1 MTTEEYIIQHLT
13 DDVRDLALRTPPS
26 GVDLHHALIQIS
38 GWQKSRA
45 KLPLW
50 ASTPGIHY
58 PQHLSMEQCSS
69 QLTAEYKL
77 SIIQRL
83 CPSGGKMA
91 DLTAGFGVDATILG
105 SHFSH
110 LTLVEQN
117 PELCQLLR
125 HNLPL
130 LGIHDFTV
138 HCADSTTVSTTVPF
152 GFAEGSPAT
161 VPSDSSEGIH
171 TEGTPAESFP
181 HFDFI
186 FLDPARRDIN
196 GRKTVLISDCTP
208 DVCTMQ
214 ESLLRMSDTIMI
226 KLSPMLDLTT
236 VRRSLSH
243 LTELHIVS
251 VNNECK
257 EVLAIMQKTTAS
269 APAIYCI
276 NITPQGTS
284 TFTLPPTPAPE
295 SPAIAPSDF
304 SDGISPEGT
313 TAPLYLYEPNAS
325 FMKAGIHDA
334 LIQAFPIKKI
344 HPNSH
349 LYLSHTPIPH
359 FPGRQ
364 FRVLQTIQPNKAGI
378 RQLRQ
383 LRQANITVRN
393 YPLTADQL
401 RQRLQLRDGGSTYL
415 FATTVTPDKHQ
426 IYVCE
431 K

>member
-117 PELCQLLR
+117 PELCQLLC

-138 HCADSTTVSTTVPF
+138 HCADSTTVSTTVPL

-161 VPSDSSEGIH
+161 IPSDSSEGIH
-171 TEGTPAESFP
+171 TDGTPAESFP

-226 KLSPMLDLTT
+226 KLSPMLDLTS

-257 EVLAIMQKTTAS
+257 EVLSMR
-269 APAIYCI
+269 
-276 NITPQGTS
+276 NTS
-284 TFTLPPTPAPE
+284 LP
-295 SPAIAPSDF
+295 F
-304 SDGISPEGT
+304 
-313 TAPLYLYEPNAS
+313 LL
-325 FMKAGIHDA
+325 
-334 LIQAFPIKKI
+334 
-344 HPNSH
+344 
-349 LYLSHTPIPH
+349 
-359 FPGRQ
+359 
-364 FRVLQTIQPNKAGI
+364 
-378 RQLRQ
+378 
-383 LRQANITVRN
+383 
-393 YPLTADQL
+393 
-401 RQRLQLRDGGSTYL
+401 
-415 FATTVTPDKHQ
+415 
-426 IYVCE
+426 
-431 K
+431 

>member
-138 HCADSTTVSTTVPF
+138 HCADSTTVPL
-152 GFAEGSPAT
+152 GFAGGSPAT
-161 VPSDSSEGIH
+161 VPSDSSEG
-171 TEGTPAESFP
+171 TPA
-181 HFDFI
+181 
-186 FLDPARRDIN
+186 
-196 GRKTVLISDCTP
+196 
-208 DVCTMQ
+208 
-214 ESLLRMSDTIMI
+214 
-226 KLSPMLDLTT
+226 
-236 VRRSLSH
+236 
-243 LTELHIVS
+243 
-251 VNNECK
+251 
-257 EVLAIMQKTTAS
+257 
-269 APAIYCI
+269 
-276 NITPQGTS
+276 
-284 TFTLPPTPAPE
+284 
-295 SPAIAPSDF
+295 
-304 SDGISPEGT
+304 EGT

-325 FMKAGIHDA
+325 IMKAGIHDA

-364 FRVLQTIQPNKAGI
+364 FRVLETIQPNKAGI